1 MNKINSSFTL
11 ESTALSQ
18 KYILNIF
25 FSFKKISRIPGK
37 TSGGSGKDNET
48 LFWSN
53 PQFLITLKDQ
63 DPYDK
68 QNLATVI
75 VSLMQKYTRE
85 ERLNN
90 RGESCE
96 DFIQFRIY
104 RILNDA
110 DAEFSKKTGQRLY
123 ANQLERCGLSGP
135 YTNSREVTKRFRIA
149 PGNYV
154 IIPSCYTPEG
164 KGEFLLRI
172 YTENPIGEA
181 NCCELVSSKP
191 ELKNEEIFFQ
201 NKKPTDVLFTSWS
214 QYFGRKNTPGETKP
228 LMAPSKIYTHE
239 AFINTFDKRD
249 TTLYKRITKTL
260 TRRI

>member
-1 MNKINSSFTL
+1 LNKINSSFTL

-154 IIPSCYTPEG
+154 IIPSCYTP
-164 KGEFLLRI
+164 KRHHTI
-172 YTENPIGEA
+172 QKNYENIE
-181 NCCELVSSKP
+181 P
-191 ELKNEEIFFQ
+191 EIMK
-201 NKKPTDVLFTSWS
+201 
-214 QYFGRKNTPGETKP
+214 
-228 LMAPSKIYTHE
+228 
-239 AFINTFDKRD
+239 
-249 TTLYKRITKTL
+249 
-260 TRRI
+260 